1 MGADD
6 AWSAEIKRLP
16 FTPHPD
22 PLALDDD
29 LAERL
34 LDGDLPLDQTPPGYA
49 EVAALLAATV
59 AAPRPAELAG
69 QVAVLAE
76 LRVVTRA
83 RRAIPWGSGRPGRRR
98 RVGLLVAVAVCG
110 LSTTGIAAA
119 TTGTLP
125 DPIRDTARRIFATVD
140 YTAPMPSTTPGRQ
153 PAPSTGDGAAVGATS
168 EGQGAGPA
176 GVPDTTAGT
185 AAVNDARCRAS
196 KTHSGGDRSNKLN
209 AVTSQA
215 PVEAARDADNDTR
228 QCQKTRPDGTGGNGQ
243 EKHPSDGRAWQGGEP
258 RRGASR
264 QGQTDTTEPGWS
276 PERGRPIETGPRRT

>member
-69 QVAVLAE
+69 QEAVLAE

-83 RRAIPWGSGRPGRRR
+83 RRAIPWGSGRPGRRGASGCWSR
-98 RVGLLVAVAVCG
+98 
-110 LSTTGIAAA
+110 SPYAACRPLA
-119 TTGTLP
+119 SPPRPPGRFQLPSVTLP
-125 DPIRDTARRIFATVD
+125 GASSRPWTMRHPCHLPVWSTAGPEYRRGGCCWGGQRR
-140 YTAPMPSTTPGRQ
+140 PGGKAGGRTGHNRGNGRGRRCPV
-153 PAPSTGDGAAVGATS
+153 PASKVGK
-168 EGQGAGPA
+168 GAG
-176 GVPDTTAGT
+176 
-185 AAVNDARCRAS
+185 RS
-196 KTHSGGDRSNKLN
+196 KKLN
-209 AVTSQA
+209 AVTPHA

-228 QCQKTRPDGTGGNGQ
+228 ECHKSRPHDTGGNGQ
-243 EKHPSDGRAWQGGEP
+243 EKHPPPDGHGRGPGGEP
-258 RRGASR
+258 PPEAGSKPG
-264 QGQTDTTEPGWS
+264 QGQPG
-276 PERGRPIETGPRRT
+276 PPPNRGGGS